1 MNIETVTHANEF
13 YKVRVADYAIPAIC
27 DSEVNYYDTAG
38 NIRQLYERSLTGREP
53 EEAERCLAAM
63 EEYLSGRGPGN
74 IQLQFEE
81 PRPLLSRV
89 KLLGKRAWEYGS
101 LTYRFS
107 NIWNFEDDIT
117 MDGVRVDA
125 VYLEDSEPVIPEER
139 LIRCVKLQIERPRT
153 PGSFDT
159 SGKRWMNYWEI
170 RFWGY
175 PHMIVKKDPNILINS
190 LYYPDRFFQT
200 AAEAERD
207 MEQPGP
213 VDFRRFFLEIHGD
226 G

>member
-1 MNIETVTHANEF
+1 MSSPDEF
-13 YKVRVADYAIPAIC
+13 YKVRVPDYAVPSFC
-27 DSEVNYYDTAG
+27 DSELEYYDTAE
-38 NIRQLYERSLTGREP
+38 NIRRLYERSLTGRNR

-74 IQLQFEE
+74 VQLQFEA

-89 KLLGKRAWEYGS
+89 KRLGKRVWEYGPQ
-101 LTYRFS
+101 TYLFYNAWRWES
-107 NIWNFEDDIT
+107 DIS
-117 MDGVRVDA
+117 MDEVRVDA
-125 VYLEDSEPVIPEER
+125 VYLEDPEPAFPDGR

-153 PGSFDT
+153 PSSFDP
-159 SGKRWMNYWEI
+159 SGERWMNYWEI
-170 RFWGY
+170 GFWGY
-175 PHMIVKKDPNILINS
+175 PHMILKKEPDILENS

-200 AAEAERD
+200 AAEAARD
-207 MEQPGP
+207 MERPGP